1 MILVIKIS
9 DIFNYTYMNQQAFI
23 FLLDS
28 IIVVEWYFQRLYC
41 SSQKIRDT
49 DSPAAA
55 SGL

>member
-1 MILVIKIS
+1 
-9 DIFNYTYMNQQAFI
+9 MNQQAFI

-41 SSQKIRDT
+41 SSQKIRDA